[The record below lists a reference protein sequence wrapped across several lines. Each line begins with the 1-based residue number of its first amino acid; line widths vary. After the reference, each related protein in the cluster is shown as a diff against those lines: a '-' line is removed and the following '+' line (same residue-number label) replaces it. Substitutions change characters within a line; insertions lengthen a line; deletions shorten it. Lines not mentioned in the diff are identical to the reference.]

1 MPDETILEMKNITKD
16 FPGVRALDDINFE
29 LRKGEIHALV
39 GENGAGKSTLMSV
52 LAGVHTDFS
61 GTIVMDGRPV
71 RFSNPKEA
79 IVHGV
84 GIIYQELDLVPE
96 FSVGENIF
104 LADEPPAKGFGKIGL
119 LSRKTIF
126 SETMRLLS
134 SLGFDID
141 PRPKSAH

>member
-1 MPDETILEMKNITKD
+1 MAIETILEMKNITKD

-52 LAGVHTDFS
+52 LAGVHTDFM
-61 GTIVMDGRPV
+61 GTIIMDGKPI

-79 IVHGV
+79 IEHGV

-104 LADEPPAKGFGKIGL
+104 LADEPRTQGFSKIGV
-119 LSRKTIF
+119 LSRK
-126 SETMRLLS
+126 
-134 SLGFDID
+134 
-141 PRPKSAH
+141 KSCWKPN